1 MESVFAWFSG
11 CALVEVGAINWLII
25 DINNCGLLFGCW
37 TLLGGHSSILRWG
50 NALIAEWIK
59 CLLLLN
65 QWRSG
70 NFHMGVVLLVVDW
83 FSHFQELTWSDLL
96 FLTLLALLSMKRKT
110 INWCLEHSL
119 GGNWSHS
126 WREHVVGLEWSV
138 RGIVV
143 ASNSKDAALRLWF
156 ARDWRENRWNLV
168 FVESALG
175 FIVLFLWLGL
185 DLVLFIKTWS
195 LLCSSGHWAEQIFEC
210 LVNGIWSELLGLFL
224 SWCWLC
230 SFVPVEWWSLL
241 VLTEDCRRVG
251 SRCVRKL
258 SWTSDLVLSQN
269 NWSNDWARLLQWV
282 LR

>member
-1 MESVFAWFSG
+1 M
-11 CALVEVGAINWLII
+11 
-25 DINNCGLLFGCW
+25 
-37 TLLGGHSSILRWG
+37 
-50 NALIAEWIK
+50 IAEWIK

-156 ARDWRENRWNLV
+156 ARDWRENR
-168 FVESALG
+168 
-175 FIVLFLWLGL
+175 
-185 DLVLFIKTWS
+185 
-195 LLCSSGHWAEQIFEC
+195 
-210 LVNGIWSELLGLFL
+210 
-224 SWCWLC
+224 
-230 SFVPVEWWSLL
+230 
-241 VLTEDCRRVG
+241 
-251 SRCVRKL
+251 
-258 SWTSDLVLSQN
+258 
-269 NWSNDWARLLQWV
+269 
-282 LR
+282 